1 MLQGIPEDVPRWVR
15 KSRGVD
21 GGVDLAT
28 KMESELNEWADRRLQ
43 IVEEDDDVDESEYMH
58 WYLRITRRVV
68 GRPISLSSE
77 FQRTV
82 GLNLTSYLTFLSH
95 GILQINLTYLSFLT
109 VTDFRFKR
117 YCILSR
123 YILRQRFGCST
134 I

>member
-43 IVEEDDDVDESEYMH
+43 IVEEDDDADESEYMH

-82 GLNLTSYLTFLSH
+82 GLNLTCYLTFLSH